1 MGCRTTA
8 VPRLNDR
15 LGTYRDITLM
25 LAAIIRC
32 GNLIF
37 LFAALVLAL
46 PRSVNADPVETEV
59 QAPGPE
65 GPLKGLML
73 SPGVDNAPVVLIVP
87 GSGPTNRDGNS
98 LHGLDTDTYK
108 LLAQGL
114 AARGIASV
122 RIDKRGM
129 FSSRAAIPNA
139 NEVTIADY
147 AGDVHTWA
155 KTIRDKTG
163 GRCVWVLGHSEGGLV
178 AMVAAKDNPPD
189 ICGLVLV
196 AAPGRKFGELI
207 KDQLRSN
214 PANAPFLDEALRDID
229 TLEAGKRVEV
239 SVENTRPEI
248 FMIFQPAVQGFLIDL
263 MSYDPPNVLA
273 AYKGPVL
280 ILQGARDIQVGADD
294 ARRLATADPAA
305 KLVLLPDVNHV
316 LKSVT
321 SDDKMANLQTYLDP
335 KLPLAPGVVDD
346 IADFVKSH

>member
-1 MGCRTTA
+1 MPI
-8 VPRLNDR
+8 V
-15 LGTYRDITLM
+15 
-25 LAAIIRC
+25 AA
-32 GNLIF
+32 
-37 LFAALVLAL
+37 AE
-46 PRSVNADPVETEV
+46 PVESEIA
-59 QAPGPE
+59 APGPA

-73 SPGVDNAPVVLIVP
+73 SPGAAGAPVVLIVP

-114 AARGIASV
+114 AAHGIASV

-139 NEVTIADY
+139 NDVTIADY
-147 AGDVHTWA
+147 ASDVHTWA

-163 GRCVWVLGHSEGGLV
+163 AKCIWVLGHSEGGLV
-178 AMVAAKDNPPD
+178 AMVAAKGDPPD

-229 TLEAGKRVEV
+229 TLEAGQRVDV
-239 SVENTRPEI
+239 SIEHTRPEI

-280 ILQGARDIQVGADD
+280 ILQGERDIQVSADD
-294 ARRLATADPAA
+294 ARRLAAADPAA
-305 KLVLLPDVNHV
+305 KLMLLPDVNHV
-316 LKSVT
+316 LKAVT
-321 SDDKMANLQTYLDP
+321 GDDRMTNLKTYFDP
-335 KLPLAPGVVDD
+335 KLPLAPGVVED
-346 IADFVKSH
+346 IADFIASARKSP

>member
-1 MGCRTTA
+1 LFSFVEVRDA
-8 VPRLNDR
+8 VARILSGLILVF
-15 LGTYRDITLM
+15 LGL
-25 LAAIIRC
+25 LAMP
-32 GNLIF
+32 NL
-37 LFAALVLAL
+37 AG
-46 PRSVNADPVETEV
+46 ADPVETEV
-59 QAPGPE
+59 QAPGPD
-65 GPLKGLML
+65 GLLKGLML

-129 FSSRAAIPNA
+129 FSSHAALPNA
-139 NEVTIADY
+139 NDVAIADY
-147 AGDVHTWA
+147 AGDVHSWA
-155 KTIRDKTG
+155 KTIRDKSG
-163 GRCVWVLGHSEGGLV
+163 AKCVWVLGHSEGGLV
-178 AMVAAKDNPPD
+178 AMVAARDNPPD

-207 KDQLRSN
+207 KDQMRSN
-214 PANAPFLDEALRDID
+214 PALAPFLDEALRDID
-229 TLEAGKRVEV
+229 SLEAGKRVEV

-248 FMIFQPAVQGFLIDL
+248 FAIFQPAVQGFLIDL
-263 MSYDPPNVLA
+263 MSYDPPNVLS

-280 ILQGARDIQVGADD
+280 ILQGERDIQVSVDD
-294 ARRLATADPAA
+294 ARRLAAANPIA

-316 LKSVT
+316 LKTVT
-321 SDDKMANLQTYLDP
+321 SDDKTANLKTYLDP
-335 KLPLAPGVVDD
+335 KLPLAPDVVND